1 MAASRYY
8 LQRRKSVRKNL
19 HPDISDAHFTEVLR
33 DARDQHGRNLAEL
46 SRSRP
51 VLLVFL
57 RHLG

>member
-1 MAASRYY
+1 MVALRYY
-8 LQRRKSVRKNL
+8 LQRGKSVRKNL
-19 HPDISDAHFTEVLR
+19 HPDISDADFAEALQNVL
-33 DARDQHGRNLAEL
+33 DQHGRNLAEL